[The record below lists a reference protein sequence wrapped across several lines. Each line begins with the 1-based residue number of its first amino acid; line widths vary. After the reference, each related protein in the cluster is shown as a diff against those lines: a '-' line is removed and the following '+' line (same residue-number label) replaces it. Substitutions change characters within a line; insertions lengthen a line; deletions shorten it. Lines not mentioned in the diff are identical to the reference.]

1 MMIDPELRINIS
13 ASAKEKLIQEWGP
26 EVILRCSCRDVP
38 SHTMYYQY
46 GTGKC
51 PICKEQCEMIS
62 YEWGIV
68 DGS

>member
-1 MMIDPELRINIS
+1 MTDPTLRITIS
-13 ASAKEKLIQEWGP
+13 LSAKQTLTRQWGS
-26 EVILRCSCRDVP
+26 EVILRCSCGDLP

-46 GTGKC
+46 GPGKC
-51 PICKEQCEMIS
+51 PKCRQVCEMIE